1 MWKMVLFFWIFMVSV
16 TALVGFGESVRQ
28 QDIDYLMAAF
38 SGPFAEHVTGVFLSF
53 SDKHITHFDFLPL
66 SMLFGSSI
74 CFFAWKTRY
83 AEFCAGLFFVLSMFV
98 WFAESIAWL
107 VWK

>member
-16 TALVGFGESVRQ
+16 TAWVGFGESVRQ

-38 SGPFAEHVTGVFLSF
+38 CGPFVEFITGVFLPA
-53 SDKHITHFDFLPL
+53 SDGIVDRFDFFLL
-66 SMLFGSSI
+66 SMVVGSSI
-74 CFFAWKTRY
+74 CFFAWRTRC

>member
-1 MWKMVLFFWIFMVSV
+1 MVGCVFLIGLEEQCSHKGCLDF
-16 TALVGFGESVRQ
+16 L
-28 QDIDYLMAAF
+28 AAF
-38 SGPFAEHVTGVFLSF
+38 CGPFVEFITGVFLPA
-53 SDKHITHFDFLPL
+53 SDGIVDRFDFFLL
-66 SMLFGSSI
+66 SMVVGSSI
-74 CFFAWKTRY
+74 CFFAWRTRC